1 MSDATIHPSAV
12 VSAQAELGPD
22 VEIGPFAIVGPQV
35 TVGAGCRIAARAT
48 LEQNVRL
55 GAQCRVGSGSILGG
69 APQDL
74 KYAGEETWVE
84 VGEGTVIRE
93 YCTINRGTTQ
103 SRLTRLGKN
112 CLVMTYVHMAHD
124 CHVGDRVIL
133 TNGVQLAGHV
143 TIDDCAIISGLTPV
157 HQFVKIGCHSIIGGG
172 SRVPVDVAPYVK
184 AAGNELRLFGLNRI
198 GLERRGFAPETV
210 TALNRLYR
218 IFFRSNLLV
227 PQAVEAIR
235 RELPPLPEI
244 EVFLRFVEQSERG
257 LARPRPRR

>member
-1 MSDATIHPSAV
+1 MSDAKIHPTAI
-12 VSAQAELGPD
+12 VSPDAELGPD

-35 TVGAGCRIAARAT
+35 TLGAGCRIAARAT

-55 GAQCRVGSGSILGG
+55 AANCRVGSGSILGG

-103 SRLTRLGKN
+103 SRVTRIGKK

-143 TIDDCAIISGLTPV
+143 TIDECAIISGLTPV
-157 HQFVKIGCHSIIGGG
+157 HQFVKIGAYAFVGGM
-172 SRVPVDVAPYVK
+172 SRVTKDVPPYCK
-184 AAGNELRLFGLNRI
+184 AVGNPMKLYGLNAV
-198 GLERRGFAPETV
+198 GLQRHGFAPETV
-210 TALNRLYR
+210 AELKKAYRL
-218 IFFRSNLLV
+218 FFRAGLNIS
-227 PQAVEAIR
+227 QALERAR
-235 RELPPLPEI
+235 AELTLLPEVETFLQFI
-244 EVFLRFVEQSERG
+244 EASARG
-257 LARPRPRR
+257 VLV

>member
-1 MSDATIHPSAV
+1 MSDASIHPTAI
-12 VSAQAELGPD
+12 VSPDADIGPD
-22 VEIGPFAIVGPQV
+22 VEVGPFAIIGPQV
-35 TVGAGCRIAARAT
+35 TLAAGCKVAARAT
-48 LEQNVRL
+48 LEQNVKL
-55 GAQCRVGSGSILGG
+55 APHCRVGSGSILGG

-103 SRLTRLGKN
+103 SRVTRLGKS

-157 HQFVKIGCHSIIGGG
+157 HQFVKIGAYAFIGGM
-172 SRVPVDVAPYVK
+172 SRVTKDVPPYCK
-184 AAGNELRLFGLNRI
+184 AVGNPMKLYGLNAV
-198 GLERRGFAPETV
+198 GLQRHGFTAETV
-210 TALNRLYR
+210 AELKKAYRL
-218 IFFRSNLLV
+218 FFRSGLNIS
-227 PQAVEAIR
+227 QALERSRA
-235 RELPPLPEI
+235 ELTMLPEVESFLQFI
-244 EVFLRFVEQSERG
+244 EASARG
-257 LARPRPRR
+257 VLV